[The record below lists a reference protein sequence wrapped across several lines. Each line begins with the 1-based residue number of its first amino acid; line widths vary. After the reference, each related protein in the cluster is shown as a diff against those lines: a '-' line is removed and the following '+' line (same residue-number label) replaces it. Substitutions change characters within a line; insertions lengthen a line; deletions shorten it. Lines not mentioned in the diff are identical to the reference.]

1 MAALPIIESAD
12 PPQAFAAGDMGRL
25 TGRFRVAAVCLAFG
39 LELAACAKKPPPPM
53 PPPTVGYVVLRAQP
67 VPLIA
72 DLPGRVAAYE
82 SSDVRPQVNG
92 VVRQRTFTEGSTVR
106 AGQVLYVIEDSPF
119 RAAVLNA
126 EGLLAQAEANIRSTQ
141 LQAERYRRLVAVN
154 GVSKQDADN
163 AAAAAAQAKA
173 LALAQ
178 RGVLNSAQVNL
189 GFTRIRAPISGRIGR
204 SLFTPG
210 ALVQAGQT
218 NALATIQRMDHV
230 YVDVTQSAADLLN
243 LRAAALSGAI
253 SQSGPGTAR
262 VQLILPNGA
271 LYPIEGAMRF
281 ADVTVDPTTGAVD
294 VRADFP
300 NPNGDLLPNL
310 YVRARLVQGV
320 RMQGLLA
327 PQAGISH
334 NERGEATAL
343 LVGPG
348 NVVVQRIVKVDR
360 AVGNQWLVTD
370 GLTPGDKLIVDGLLN
385 LHPGA
390 KVNARAFPVG
400 S

>member
-1 MAALPIIESAD
+1 VSE
-12 PPQAFAAGDMGRL
+12 L
-25 TGRFRVAAVCLAFG
+25 TRRFRVAVVCLAFG
-39 LELAACAKKPPPPM
+39 LALAACGKKPPPPM

-67 VPLIA
+67 VPVIA
-72 DLPGRVAAYE
+72 DLPGRVAAFE
-82 SSDVRPQVNG
+82 TSDVRPQVNG
-92 VVRQRTFTEGSTVR
+92 VLRQRTFVEGSTVR
-106 AGQVLYVIEDSPF
+106 AGQVLYVIEDAPF

-141 LQAERYRRLVAVN
+141 LQAERFRRLAAVN

-163 AAAAAAQAKA
+163 AEAAAAQAKA

-178 RGVLNSAQVNL
+178 RGTLNSAQVNL

-230 YVDVTQSAADLLN
+230 YVDVNQSAADLLN
-243 LRAAALSGAI
+243 LRAAALGGEI
-253 SQSGPGTAR
+253 SQSAPGVAR
-262 VQLILPNGA
+262 VQLVLPNGV

-320 RMQGLLA
+320 RKQGLLA
-327 PQAGISH
+327 LQTGISH

-343 LVGPG
+343 VVGPG
-348 NVVVQRIVKVDR
+348 NVVVQRIVKIDR
-360 AVGNQWLVTD
+360 AIGNQWVVTD
-370 GLTPGDKLIVDGLLN
+370 GLAPGDKLIVDGLLN

-390 KVNARAFPVG
+390 KVNPRPFPAG
-400 S
+400 